1 MSASRDLD
9 PVIRA
14 WLDEGPA
21 TFADAA
27 LASVLAEVHATR
39 QRRRAG
45 WFRSLRSLGPAD
57 AGGARYAGLA
67 ISAVAVVVVIAA
79 GIGVLGGLP
88 DSGGPGPLP
97 SPTATPPAS
106 ASPSPARTPVTE
118 WPMDS
123 ALYGYGMSFPAED
136 VTIQPTLATV
146 AWDGETECLAQDA
159 CTDWVNLTGAPGVD
173 DRTVW
178 VFGTPTDL
186 SLDAFAED
194 MQGRFA
200 AWMGCPAVAPTVL
213 STSISD
219 ESTPARVHLFECPYE
234 SPTGPVATG
243 MVRVFAVRD
252 GFGIVIGL
260 AKLASDEPV
269 DTADELARLEGYLA
283 SFRWTD

>member
-1 MSASRDLD
+1 MSATRD
-9 PVIRA
+9 PEAVIRS

-39 QRRRAG
+39 QRRSAG
-45 WFRSLRSLGPAD
+45 WLRSLRSPAPSG
-57 AGGARYAGLA
+57 AGGARFAGLA
-67 ISAVAVVVVIAA
+67 VTAVAVVVVVAA
-79 GIGVLGGLP
+79 GIGLLGGLP

-97 SPTATPPAS
+97 SPTASAPAS
-106 ASPSPARTPVTE
+106 PSPSPARTPVAE

-123 ALYGYGMSFPAED
+123 ALYGYTMSFPAED
-136 VTIQPTLATV
+136 VTILPTLASV
-146 AWDGETECLAQDA
+146 AWDGEVECFAQDA

-200 AWMGCPAVAPTVL
+200 TWMDCPAVAPTVR

-219 ESTPARVHLFECPYE
+219 EATAARVHLFECPYD
-234 SPTGPVATG
+234 TGSGTVDTG

-252 GFGIVIGL
+252 GFGIVFGL

-269 DTADELARLEGYLA
+269 DTEAELARLEGYLA